1 MAEITM
7 DTTKQQQLE
16 ELFVTSAK
24 TISKLLGDLSG
35 ASQQSSG
42 YWRSP
47 DADAFR
53 TQWRSVH
60 APALEQVTAALKTA
74 GANLASSREGLI
86 RSQARQG

>member
-16 ELFVTSAK
+16 GLFVKSASD
-24 TISKLLGDLSG
+24 IGKLLGELTG
-35 ASQQSSG
+35 AAQQSTG

-60 APALEQVTAALKTA
+60 APALEQVIAALKAA
-74 GANLASSREGLI
+74 GTNLASSREGLI